1 MQNHVRDA
9 LCAGFPMAPRGAA
22 RNPTETRD
30 WCTSAGQ
37 RRASLQEP
45 CATLHAYYE
54 LENQQIYREFF
65 GCVLVSLGPPRG
77 ARGRPAETRGW
88 STITGPRR
96 ASGQEPCADLLS
108 SPPFQGEREGTQR
121 KRETCAQVQV
131 SAKLLCRNPA
141 LTCASDK
148 LIFDLLY

>member
-1 MQNHVRDA
+1 MNFLGVCWLPLGSPGEPEGSHRKREAGAQLRVRAGLLGRNPA
-9 LCAGFPMAPRGAA
+9 LTCVPMRCVLGFPTVPRGTAGKPA
-22 RNPTETRD
+22 ETRD

-45 CATLHAYYE
+45 CA
-54 LENQQIYREFF
+54 
-65 GCVLVSLGPPRG
+65 
-77 ARGRPAETRGW
+77 
-88 STITGPRR
+88 
-96 ASGQEPCADLLS
+96 DLLG

-131 SAKLLCRNPA
+131 SAGLLCRNPA